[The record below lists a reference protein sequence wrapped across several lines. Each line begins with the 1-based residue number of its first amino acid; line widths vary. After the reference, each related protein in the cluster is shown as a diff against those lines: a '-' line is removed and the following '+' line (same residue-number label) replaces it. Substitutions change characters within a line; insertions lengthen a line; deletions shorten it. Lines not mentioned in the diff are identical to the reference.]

1 MGGSVRYGTAGINNI
16 NFYLVVPEVPVV
28 CIKVLLLFYYYYFNI
43 IINLK
48 KNNKGR

>member
-16 NFYLVVPEVPVV
+16 NFYLVPEVPVV
-28 CIKVLLLFYYYYFNI
+28 CISIIIILLLFQYY

>member
-16 NFYLVVPEVPVV
+16 NFYLVPEVPVV